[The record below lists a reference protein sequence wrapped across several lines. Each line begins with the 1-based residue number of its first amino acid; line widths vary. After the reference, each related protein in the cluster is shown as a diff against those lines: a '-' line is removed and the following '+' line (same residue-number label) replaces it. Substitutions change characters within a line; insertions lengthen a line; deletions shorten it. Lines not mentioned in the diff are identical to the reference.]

1 MSYSTYNV
9 SLYGK
14 ELDFITTFAARF
26 ATASNKILLTTDIA
40 EEFSDTQ
47 NTPEIEFSIG
57 NVFYIKFVRIAA
69 LTSVQN
75 SYYVYTTISGSEA
88 STGKALSMSTSTAS
102 YTTDTTRTWKFAVA
116 ENQNVLHIRLGS
128 YDCNLRSPTTATIA
142 NKSVVDIMLIKEGN
156 TSICGYNTIYGAA
169 NHYSVMQSD
178 FVIPGVEYTS
188 ATAANRLVYTYDP
201 SATQTIETIADKVFL
216 TASSTDRKITTS
228 SLMDC
233 SNINREQ
240 VFTMNSKKYYS
251 VDSNTLMEV

>member
-9 SLYGK
+9 SFYGTEQYFMSLFASK
-14 ELDFITTFAARF
+14 FAA
-26 ATASNKILLTTDIA
+26 SSSKISLTTNIA
-40 EEFSDTQ
+40 EQFNNSE
-47 NTPEIEFSIG
+47 NTPRITFSIG
-57 NVFYIKFVRIAA
+57 GVFNITFVRNAA
-69 LTSVQN
+69 LTSSQN
-75 SYYVYTTISGSEA
+75 TYYVYTTISGSEA
-88 STGKALSMSTSTAS
+88 STGKLLAMSTSTAS
-102 YTTDTTRTWKFAVA
+102 YTADTTRTWKFAVA

-128 YDCNLRSPTTATIA
+128 YDCNLRSPTTATTS

-156 TSICGYNTIYGAA
+156 TSICGYNTIYGVA

-228 SLMDC
+228 SLIDC

-240 VFTMNSKKYYS
+240 VFTMNNKKYYS
-251 VDSNTLMEV
+251 VDCNTLIEV